1 MIKAIICAIL
11 SFIIPGLGQVIAGDL
26 KKGIILF
33 VLALIMGFL
42 AAIVFKEWLVGIINL
57 FATAKQF
64 EIIIDLV
71 IIISVMVLAFILTKV
86 KPANE

>member
-1 MIKAIICAIL
+1 MANKR
-11 SFIIPGLGQVIAGDL
+11 DL

-57 FATAKQF
+57 
-64 EIIIDLV
+64 L
-71 IIISVMVLAFILTKV
+71 ISIYAAYDAYVMAS
-86 KPANE
+86 E

>member
-33 VLALIMGFL
+33 VLALVMGCL
-42 AAIVFKEWLVGIINL
+42 AAIVFKQWLVGIINL
-57 FATAKQF
+57 
-64 EIIIDLV
+64 L
-71 IIISVMVLAFILTKV
+71 ISIYAAYDAYVMAS
-86 KPANE
+86 E

>member
-11 SFIIPGLGQVIAGDL
+11 SFLIPGLGQAIAGDL

-42 AAIVFKEWLVGIINL
+42 AAIVFKQWLVGIINL
-57 FATAKQF
+57 
-64 EIIIDLV
+64 L
-71 IIISVMVLAFILTKV
+71 ISIYAAYDAYVMAS
-86 KPANE
+86 E

>member
-1 MIKAIICAIL
+1 MEVNNMIKAIICAIL

-42 AAIVFKEWLVGIINL
+42 AAIVFKQWLVGIINL
-57 FATAKQF
+57 
-64 EIIIDLV
+64 L
-71 IIISVMVLAFILTKV
+71 ISIYAAYDAYVMAS
-86 KPANE
+86 E

>member
-11 SFIIPGLGQVIAGDL
+11 SFIIPGLGQAIAGDL

-42 AAIVFKEWLVGIINL
+42 AAIVFKQWLVGIINL
-57 FATAKQF
+57 
-64 EIIIDLV
+64 L
-71 IIISVMVLAFILTKV
+71 ISIYAAYDAYVMAS
-86 KPANE
+86 E

>member
-26 KKGIILF
+26 KKGIVLF

-42 AAIVFKEWLVGIINL
+42 AAIVFKQWLVGIINL
-57 FATAKQF
+57 
-64 EIIIDLV
+64 L
-71 IIISVMVLAFILTKV
+71 ISIYAAYDAYVMAS
-86 KPANE
+86 E

>member
-11 SFIIPGLGQVIAGDL
+11 SFIIPGLGQVIAKNK

-42 AAIVFKEWLVGIINL
+42 AAIVFKEWHAIIY
-57 FATAKQF
+57 
-64 EIIIDLV
+64 
-71 IIISVMVLAFILTKV
+71 
-86 KPANE
+86 KP